1 MQTEILQTLKASE
14 LASGDTL
21 AILIGT
27 ATAPNAVAVE
37 HLFGTIMDTTPQAVR
52 VQLEAVRGATR
63 SLWLPR
69 RALTHLVRD
78 RQGVRSKMARWWKA
92 DDRQERILSGCRHVG
107 TVSVA

>member
-1 MQTEILQTLKASE
+1 MHNEFSQSIKASE
-14 LASGDTL
+14 LASGDSL
-21 AILIGT
+21 AILIGS

-37 HLFGTIMDTTPQAVR
+37 HLFGTIVDTTPKAIR

-78 RQGVRSKMARWWKA
+78 RQGIRSKMARWWSA
-92 DDRQERILSGCRHVG
+92 DDRQAGILNACRHVDVL
-107 TVSVA
+107 TA